1 MVETMTD
8 EMPKMT
14 RFERREFDAQVTYV
28 DGSQFEITY
37 DDLRHACPCAKCSP
51 MRNEDDTSRNLRRQ
65 IEALPAEKPAVRT
78 VGKYALAFD
87 WQRGCS
93 SGIYR
98 FERIYD
104 LANRRDPDRGKP
116 YVHGAW

>member
-1 MVETMTD
+1 MDQELPDLV
-8 EMPKMT
+8 
-14 RFERREFDAQVTYV
+14 RLERRKHDMLLSYV
-28 DGSQFEITY
+28 NETTFTVTY

-51 MRNEDDTSRNLRRQ
+51 MRNEDDTSRTLRRQ
-65 IEALPAEKPAVRT
+65 IEALPNEKPTVKK
-78 VGKYALAFD
+78 VGKYALSFE
-87 WQRGCS
+87 WQHGCS

-104 LANRRDPDRGKP
+104 LAQGRDPDHGRP

>member
-1 MVETMTD
+1 MSEIL
-8 EMPKMT
+8 PSLKKL
-14 RFERREFDAQVTYV
+14 ERRQQDMVLTYENADEFTV
-28 DGSQFEITY
+28 SY
-37 DDLRHACPCAKCSP
+37 DDLRFACPCAKCSP
-51 MRNEDDTSRNLRRQ
+51 MRNQDDSSRSLRRQ
-65 IEALPAEKPAVRT
+65 IEALPAEKPTVRT
-78 VGKYALAFD
+78 IGKYALAFQ
-87 WQRGCS
+87 WIQGCS

>member
-1 MVETMTD
+1 MSEILPTL
-8 EMPKMT
+8 KKL
-14 RFERREFDAQVTYV
+14 ERRPQDMVLTYDNGSEFTV
-28 DGSQFEITY
+28 SY

-51 MRNEDDTSRNLRRQ
+51 MRNEDETSRTLRRQ
-65 IEALPAEKPAVRT
+65 IEALPAEKPSVRT

-87 WQRGCS
+87 WQQGCS

-98 FERIYD
+98 FERMYD
-104 LANRRDPDRGKP
+104 LANRRAPDRGKP

>member
-1 MVETMTD
+1 VSEVLPTL
-8 EMPKMT
+8 KKL
-14 RFERREFDAQVTYV
+14 ERRVNDMVLSYDDETSYTVL
-28 DGSQFEITY
+28 Y

-51 MRNEDDTSRNLRRQ
+51 MRNEEDTSRTLRRQ
-65 IEALPAEKPAVRT
+65 VEALPAEKPTVRT
-78 VGKYALAFD
+78 VGKYALSFE
-87 WQRGCS
+87 WQHGCS

-104 LANRRDPDRGKP
+104 LALRRDPDRGRP

>member
-1 MVETMTD
+1 MT
-8 EMPKMT
+8 EVLPTLKKL
-14 RFERREFDAQVTYV
+14 ERRQQDMVLTYEEEAEYTV
-28 DGSQFEITY
+28 SY
-37 DDLRHACPCAKCSP
+37 DDLRFACPCAKCSP
-51 MRNEDDTSRNLRRQ
+51 MRNEDDSSRSLRRQ
-65 IEALPAEKPAVRT
+65 IEALPAEKPTVRT
-78 VGKYALAFD
+78 VGKYALAFE
-87 WQRGCS
+87 WIQGCS